1 MLQHTATDFYDLA
14 AANAAVL
21 SARQTPPYSPTGL
34 ISAGAGLSNNNNNN
48 TSNNNLDMLGHNG
61 SIIGPGGGGGG
72 GVHIGNTNGGSNGRE
87 TLPSFGF
94 TQEQVACVCEV
105 LQQAGNI
112 ERLGRFLWSLP
123 QCDKLQLNESVLK
136 AKAVVAF
143 HRGQYKELYRLL
155 EHHQFSPHN
164 HAKLQ
169 ALWLKAHYV
178 EAEKLRGRP
187 LGAVGK
193 YRVRR
198 KFPLPRTIWDGE
210 ETSYCFKEKSR
221 SVLRD
226 WYAHNPYPSPR
237 EKRELA
243 EATGLTTTQVSNWFK
258 NRRQRDRAA
267 EHKDGASDKQ
277 HLDSSSDSEMEGS
290 LLQQTH
296 NVTNNNHHH
305 QQQQVHQHQSPHHQQ
320 HTTAH
325 TQSQQQQQAQQ
336 LSPTTTH
343 NNHHHHHHHHHHAA
357 AAAAAAAAVAAQ
369 LPQSHHA
376 SAATS
381 MEQAHHQQHPHSLN
395 ATQLVGLSP
404 TAGGGSGTG
413 GGGLTTAAVAAAA
426 AAAAASSSSKNG
438 NNAAAAAAAAAA
450 AGQMA
455 PLSVAYPHLHSV
467 MGSIPIYD
475 MSEYQHL

>member
-1 MLQHTATDFYDLA
+1 MLQHPNSDYYELSAASKQTPPTFSPQ

-21 SARQTPPYSPTGL
+21 GAMGGGGGSGGGL
-34 ISAGAGLSNNNNNN
+34 NNNNNN
-48 TSNNNLDMLGHNG
+48 NNNNNDNDLDLMGQ
-61 SIIGPGGGGGG
+61 
-72 GVHIGNTNGGSNGRE
+72 NGGLNSTDRE
-87 TLPSFGF
+87 SMPSFGF

-143 HRGQYKELYRLL
+143 HRGNFKELYRLL
-155 EHHQFSPHN
+155 EHHQYAPHN

-226 WYAHNPYPSPR
+226 WYTHNPYPSPR

-267 EHKDGASDKQ
+267 EHKDTGESDKQ
-277 HLDSSSDSEMEGS
+277 HLDSSSDSDMDGPSLGMPGS
-290 LLQQTH
+290 
-296 NVTNNNHHH
+296 NSGP
-305 QQQQVHQHQSPHHQQ
+305 QQVLAGS
-320 HTTAH
+320 
-325 TQSQQQQQAQQ
+325 
-336 LSPTTTH
+336 
-343 NNHHHHHHHHHHAA
+343 
-357 AAAAAAAAVAAQ
+357 AAQ
-369 LPQSHHA
+369 
-376 SAATS
+376 
-381 MEQAHHQQHPHSLN
+381 
-395 ATQLVGLSP
+395 GLHLGHGGLGGGIPGSGGP
-404 TAGGGSGTG
+404 LSVPGAQAGGGGGNAG
-413 GGGLTTAAVAAAA
+413 GGGLPGLGIDHQPQPLSTRNSNLMNIPTGGNKALGQL
-426 AAAAASSSSKNG
+426 SSSSLT
-438 NNAAAAAAAAAA
+438 AAY
-450 AGQMA
+450 
-455 PLSVAYPHLHSV
+455 SHLWDRSNV
-467 MGSIPIYD
+467 MGSMPPIYD
-475 MSEYQHL
+475 IGDYQHL